1 MKSTGHS
8 VLVASQKSCWQ
19 DSGKMAFLLKLFQVV
34 DRVLDLWV
42 YLCPKAHAKDCLE
55 NTILDFD
62 ILGQAKDI
70 GVRKYLQQSSFK
82 NILNGQLLGYQTG
95 LQQTER
101 P

>member
-1 MKSTGHS
+1 
-8 VLVASQKSCWQ
+8 
-19 DSGKMAFLLKLFQVV
+19 MAFLLKLFQVV

-42 YLCPKAHAKDCLE
+42 YLCPKAHAKDYLE

-70 GVRKYLQQSSFK
+70 GVRKYLQQ
-82 NILNGQLLGYQTG
+82 NILNGQLLGCQTG

>member
-1 MKSTGHS
+1 MRFTGHS

-19 DSGKMAFLLKLFQVV
+19 AAGNDLSACTVPGG
-34 DRVLDLWV
+34 RTLDLWV

-55 NTILDFD
+55 NTILDIG

-70 GVRKYLQQSSFK
+70 GVRKYLQPSSFK
-82 NILNGQLLGYQTG
+82 KILNGQWLCCQTG
-95 LQQTER
+95 LQQTEC

>member
-42 YLCPKAHAKDCLE
+42 YLYPKVHAKDCLE
-55 NTILDFD
+55 NTKLDFD